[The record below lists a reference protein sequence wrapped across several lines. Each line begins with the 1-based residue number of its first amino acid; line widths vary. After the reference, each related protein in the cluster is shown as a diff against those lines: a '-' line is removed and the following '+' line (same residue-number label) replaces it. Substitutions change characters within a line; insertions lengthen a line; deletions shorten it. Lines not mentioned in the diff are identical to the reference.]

1 MALNAFDLFCFTGS
15 GTSVTVTN
23 NAFFAPLSD
32 CLATAAVAQFF
43 SIDDGA
49 FTASFVSFTTRGADG
64 SDSPTILPISG
75 PFGGTSPA
83 AFIGS
88 NVDSVLMSLNVTNSG
103 DWLGDGITTASA
115 NFILTTF

>member
-15 GTSVTVTN
+15 GSSTTVTSS
-23 NAFFAPLSD
+23 AFFAPLSD

-64 SDSPTILPISG
+64 SDSLTILPISG

-83 AFIGS
+83 MFFGS

-103 DWLGDGITTASA
+103 DWLGDGFTSATA